1 MRLNVE
7 RRVRQSNQSPRV
19 RLSNQSPLSSPSG
32 SSWRAAIDRGKARV
46 EPGRLTSSSM
56 PLSNTSK
63 EETASESSN
72 GLSNRRAR
80 TLSRPPVL
88 SDTSDSE
95 DGQLLPINV
104 KPLLSSSQPGT
115 NRTLGRRVIDKEK
128 FRKALWDEEEPDLRS
143 KRHLDGDSNDDAAD
157 KPLKKSTE
165 IMYNVGRAASTP
177 PPGETTVQSSE
188 HCDRLRTRGYSFS
201 VTRAQGSQCY
211 DVGGFMCVGP
221 EKLSATTNL
230 REYRGKVALLKL
242 DDLAHAGRFSSAG
255 ACALVV
261 IVKSPKAS
269 SYLYKCSKDTR
280 IPVVFI
286 SEVDAGALEHG
297 SLSKL
302 LFDVVQNSPP
312 PPACTKISK
321 NALQRRGLIASRDD
335 TLPSGSSPK
344 PPNNLIEISSESSV
358 DSDGDAEFCL
368 VRRREIRRQSRGST
382 PVFAKAD
389 KSIDHGKTRT
399 KSSNISAQRENLLSS
414 DFESE
419 DQHVAT
425 LAFVIQ
431 EAICAKDERKKW
443 NGVMRFRD
451 LCKTK
456 SGTVASKLIN
466 AVIHLPGATDALWG
480 ILGGPPSVQES
491 AESQEIADY
500 SMSAQVT

>member
-1 MRLNVE
+1 
-7 RRVRQSNQSPRV
+7 
-19 RLSNQSPLSSPSG
+19 
-32 SSWRAAIDRGKARV
+32 
-46 EPGRLTSSSM
+46 
-56 PLSNTSK
+56 
-63 EETASESSN
+63 
-72 GLSNRRAR
+72 
-80 TLSRPPVL
+80 
-88 SDTSDSE
+88 
-95 DGQLLPINV
+95 
-104 KPLLSSSQPGT
+104 
-115 NRTLGRRVIDKEK
+115 
-128 FRKALWDEEEPDLRS
+128 
-143 KRHLDGDSNDDAAD
+143 
-157 KPLKKSTE
+157 
-165 IMYNVGRAASTP
+165 
-177 PPGETTVQSSE
+177 
-188 HCDRLRTRGYSFS
+188 
-201 VTRAQGSQCY
+201 
-211 DVGGFMCVGP
+211 MCVSP

-302 LFDVVQNSPP
+302 LFDVVPNSPP

-321 NALQRRGLIASRDD
+321 NALQRRGLIASREDI
-335 TLPSGSSPK
+335 LPSGSSPK

-389 KSIDHGKTRT
+389 KSIDHGKTQT
-399 KSSNISAQRENLLSS
+399 KSSNISAQNENLLSS

-419 DQHVAT
+419 DRHVAT
-425 LAFVIQ
+425 LAFAIQ
-431 EAICAKDERKKW
+431 EAICAKDEQKKW
-443 NGVMRFRD
+443 NGVLRFRD

-466 AVIHLPGATDALWG
+466 AVIHLPGVTDALWG
-480 ILGGPPSVQES
+480 ILGGPTSVQES

-500 SMSAQVT
+500 LMSAQVT

>member
-1 MRLNVE
+1 
-7 RRVRQSNQSPRV
+7 
-19 RLSNQSPLSSPSG
+19 
-32 SSWRAAIDRGKARV
+32 
-46 EPGRLTSSSM
+46 M

-63 EETASESSN
+63 EETASERSN

-95 DGQLLPINV
+95 DDQRLPINV
-104 KPLLSSSQPGT
+104 KPLLNNSQPGT
-115 NRTLGRRVIDKEK
+115 NRTLGPRRVIDKDK
-128 FRKALWDEEEPDLRS
+128 FRKALWDEEEPAHS
-143 KRHLDGDSNDDAAD
+143 AD

-165 IMYNVGRAASTP
+165 IMDSVGRAASTP

-201 VTRAQGSQCY
+201 VKRAEGSQCY

-321 NALQRRGLIASRDD
+321 NALQRRGLIASRGDI
-335 TLPSGSSPK
+335 LPSGPQ

-382 PVFAKAD
+382 PVFSKAD
-389 KSIDHGKTRT
+389 KSIGHGKTQP
-399 KSSNISAQRENLLSS
+399 KSSNISAQSENLLSS

-425 LAFVIQ
+425 LAFTIQ

-443 NGVMRFRD
+443 NGVLRFRD

-480 ILGGPPSVQES
+480 ILGGPTSVQES
-491 AESQEIADY
+491 AELQETADY
-500 SMSAQVT
+500 LMSAQVT